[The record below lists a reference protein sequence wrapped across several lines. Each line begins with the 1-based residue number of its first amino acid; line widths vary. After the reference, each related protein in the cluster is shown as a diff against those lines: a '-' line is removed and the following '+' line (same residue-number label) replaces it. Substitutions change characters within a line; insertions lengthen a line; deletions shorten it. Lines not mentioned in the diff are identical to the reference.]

1 MTVQTSD
8 SSAFEDEVCGR
19 WAGTDAWS
27 VAPERA
33 RGYGPA
39 AHESIEAGLDA
50 APVPSPAL

>member
-27 VAPERA
+27 VVPERA